1 MTSSTKSF
9 GIWHSPFQTFKQRPL
24 DTSISYRYSTRKS
37 TMVRLTKQAKIP
49 GGIGGFVAVSVGT
62 LFVLGML
69 FSSQNVVTVAPLSM
83 MPVSFDAVSNGIQ
96 LKTWRQKL
104 RDLCTAATS
113 ADDVKA
119 IEAQQISGFALPVD
133 PPPQPRGDAAIRV
146 CKSVVM
152 DFGANIG
159 DTSGHAIDVGLIS
172 CNRNEDL
179 KAFTPP
185 THFNVQTKEFELV
198 KKRNILTTNMAKLLE
213 MQATN
218 QNSPNLGPEDY
229 CYYGV
234 EGNPHFTQRLRGI
247 EDFVMAIR
255 PRPIQHM
262 HFFTESVGAGQDGM
276 TKLYLDTVNDKQNFW
291 GSSIFKDHQDVRKSV
306 GEGKDA
312 ETVAAPVMGY
322 TIGALMRKTLKAF
335 DPLATA
341 EEKKGGHLILK
352 VDIEGGEYPLMAAEV
367 EAGTLCEF
375 IKMGNSADL
384 FIEFH
389 SQRVTGKH
397 EFLGKSKDMQKTLA
411 DCGVTFRNLEA
422 WWA

>member
-1 MTSSTKSF
+1 LDLA
-9 GIWHSPFQTFKQRPL
+9 WHSKFSRLQGTDKQHL
-24 DTSISYRYSTRKS
+24 ALLFDKES
-37 TMVRLTKQAKIP
+37 TMVRLNKQAKIP
-49 GGIGGFVAVSVGT
+49 GGIGGFVAISVGT
-62 LFVLGML
+62 LLVLGML

-83 MPVSFDAVSNGIQ
+83 MTTFDAESNGSQ
-96 LKTWRQKL
+96 LKAWRQNL

-133 PPPQPRGDAAIRV
+133 PPPQPRGDAAIQL
-146 CKSVVM
+146 CKRILL

-159 DTSGHAIDVGLIS
+159 DTSGHAIDVGLVS

-185 THFNVQTKEFELV
+185 SHFNVQTKEFEVV
-198 KKRNILTTNMAKLLE
+198 KKRNILTANMAKLFE

-218 QNSPNLGPEDY
+218 QNTPNLVGPEDY

-247 EDFVMAIR
+247 EDSVMAIR

-291 GSSIFKDHQDVRKSV
+291 GSSIYKGHQDVRKSV
-306 GEGKDA
+306 GEGNDA

-322 TIGALMRKTLKAF
+322 TIGTLMRKTLKAF
-335 DPLATA
+335 DPSATA

-352 VDIEGGEYPLMAAEV
+352 VDIEGGE
-367 EAGTLCEF
+367 
-375 IKMGNSADL
+375 
-384 FIEFH
+384 
-389 SQRVTGKH
+389 
-397 EFLGKSKDMQKTLA
+397 
-411 DCGVTFRNLEA
+411 
-422 WWA
+422 